1 MPTFQQLRKQTEFV
15 STAIG
20 LFKILSMLLSMTGYG
35 RATNNFKSK
44 TISVEVRSLNSKFTD
59 IRLKIPSNFREKEH
73 PIRRMLTDRV
83 ERGKIDM
90 TVEVKSHLG
99 DDSYGLNIPLY
110 SKYYRELSALAD
122 ELGAPK
128 DGLMQA
134 ILRIPNVVMAEE
146 DTVDEQEW
154 AAVLGTIND
163 ALKNYDNFRRA
174 EGAAMEEDLRLRVKN
189 IMAYLKEVNP
199 FEEGRI
205 SLLRNRLRQNL
216 EEFMSKE
223 NIDENRFEQE
233 VIFYLEKIDI
243 TEEKVRLE
251 QHCNFFLEKL
261 DDPKTTSKGR
271 TLSFIGQEMGR
282 EINTLGAK
290 AYSADIQRLVVNM
303 KDDLEKIKEM
313 VANSV

>member
-1 MPTFQQLRKQTEFV
+1 
-15 STAIG
+15 
-20 LFKILSMLLSMTGYG
+20 MTGYG
-35 RATNNFKSK
+35 RATNNFDSK
-44 TISVEVRSLNSKFTD
+44 TISAEVRSLNSKFTD
-59 IRLKIPSNFREKEH
+59 MRLKIPSSIREKEH
-73 PIRRMLTDRV
+73 TIRRMLSERV
-83 ERGKIDM
+83 ERGKIDL
-90 TVEVKSHLG
+90 TIEVKSLVG

-122 ELGAPK
+122 EIGASK

-134 ILRIPNVVMAEE
+134 ILRIPNVVVAGE
-146 DTVDEQEW
+146 DEIDEQEW
-154 AAVLGTIND
+154 SAILGTLND
-163 ALKNYDNFRRA
+163 ALKNFDNFRKS
-174 EGAAMEEDLRLRVKN
+174 EGSAMEEDLRLRVTN
-189 IMAYLKEVNP
+189 ISAYLKEVNP

-205 SLLRNRLRQNL
+205 LLLRNRLRQNL
-216 EEFMSKE
+216 EEFMNKE

-261 DDPKTTSKGR
+261 DDSKTNSKGR
-271 TLSFIGQEMGR
+271 TLSFISQEMGR

>member
-1 MPTFQQLRKQTEFV
+1 M
-15 STAIG
+15 
-20 LFKILSMLLSMTGYG
+20 
-35 RATNNFKSK
+35 
-44 TISVEVRSLNSKFTD
+44 NSKFTD
-59 IRLKIPSNFREKEH
+59 VRLKIPSNFREKEH
-73 PIRRMLTDRV
+73 PIRRLLSERV
-83 ERGKIDM
+83 ERGKIDL
-90 TVEVKSHLG
+90 TIEVKSLLG

-110 SKYYRELSALAD
+110 SKYYRELAALAD
-122 ELGAPK
+122 EMGASK

-134 ILRIPNVVMAEE
+134 ILRIPNVVVAGE
-146 DTVDEQEW
+146 DGVDEQEW
-154 AAVLGTIND
+154 AAVLATLND
-163 ALKNYDNFRRA
+163 ALKNFDNFRKS
-174 EGAAMEEDLRLRVKN
+174 EGGAMEEDLRLRTTN
-189 IMAYLKEVNP
+189 IMEYLKGINP

-205 SLLRNRLRQNL
+205 TLLRNRLRQNL
-216 EEFMSKE
+216 EEFMNKE

-251 QHCNFFLEKL
+251 QHCKFFIEKL
-261 DDPKTTSKGR
+261 DDPNTNSKGR
-271 TLSFIGQEMGR
+271 TLSFISQEMGR

>member
-1 MPTFQQLRKQTEFV
+1 
-15 STAIG
+15 
-20 LFKILSMLLSMTGYG
+20 MLLSMTGYG
-35 RATNNFKSK
+35 RATNNFDSK
-44 TISVEVRSLNSKFTD
+44 TISAEVRSLNSKFTD
-59 IRLKIPSNFREKEH
+59 MRLKIPSNFREKEH
-73 PIRRMLTDRV
+73 AIRRMVTERI
-83 ERGKIDM
+83 ERGKIDL
-90 TVEVKSHLG
+90 TIEVKSVLG

-110 SKYYRELSALAD
+110 SKYYRELAALAD
-122 ELGAPK
+122 EMGASK

-134 ILRIPNVVMAEE
+134 ILRIPNVVVAEE
-146 DTVDEQEW
+146 GEIDEKEW
-154 AAVLGTIND
+154 AAVLATLND
-163 ALKNYDNFRRA
+163 ALQNFDNFRRS
-174 EGAAMEEDLRLRVKN
+174 EGAAMEEDLRLRVTN
-189 IMAYLKEVNP
+189 IMAHLKDINP

-205 SLLRNRLRQNL
+205 TLLRNRLRQNL

-261 DDPKTTSKGR
+261 NDPKTNSKGR

-290 AYSADIQRLVVNM
+290 AYSADIQRLVVGM
-303 KDDLEKIKEM
+303 KDELEKIKEM